1 MIAFPNIDPTAF
13 SLFGIDIQWYGSLC
27 YCLLFGLLNAKRILK
42 KEEYLNS
49 KLFDDLFLWI
59 ALGTIIGGRVGY
71 VIFYD
76 FKYYLNNLILIILD
90 IRKGGMSF
98 HGGLLGVIT
107 ATYIFSTKK
116 MLVF

>member
-1 MIAFPNIDPTAF
+1 MITFPNIDPTAF
-13 SLFGIDIQWYGSLC
+13 SLFGIDIQWYGIA
-27 YCLLFGLLNAKRILK
+27 YATGLLFGLLNAKRILK

-59 ALGTIIGGRVGY
+59 AIGTIIGGRVGY
-71 VIFYD
+71 VVFYD

-107 ATYIFSTKK
+107 ATYIFSIKK
-116 MLVF
+116 KH

>member
-1 MIAFPNIDPTAF
+1 MVWNRI
-13 SLFGIDIQWYGSLC
+13 C
-27 YCLLFGLLNAKRILK
+27 YWSFVWPFKCKRILK
-42 KEEYLNS
+42 KEQYLNS

-59 ALGTIIGGRVGY
+59 AIGTIIGGRVGY

-98 HGGLLGVIT
+98 HGGLLGVIM
-107 ATYIFSTKK
+107 ATYIFSIKK
-116 MLVF
+116 ILVF